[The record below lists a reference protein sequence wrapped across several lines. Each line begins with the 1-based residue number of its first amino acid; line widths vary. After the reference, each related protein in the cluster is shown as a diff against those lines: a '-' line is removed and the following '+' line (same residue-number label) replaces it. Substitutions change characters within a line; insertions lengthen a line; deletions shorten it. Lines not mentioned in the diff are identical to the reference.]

1 MSPRSLLLPRLAVAL
16 AVFGAAAQMPAQIAA
31 KSPFMAPQ
39 AAANNA
45 PTAGAPLEF
54 RALIETAEGVQFRLY
69 DPAKK
74 TGTWVKLNERNSELE
89 VLAKQHDEGHKTLTV
104 EHQGRTLTLAMREAK
119 VVSSGSAAQAMM
131 PPPPPMPVPASN
143 VAPAVTQAVVLNPTP
158 ADEQRRLEAV
168 AAEVARRRALREQA
182 TQQIGQGGPPQMPQP
197 QMQQMQQQQPQR
209 NFPQPP
215 NLPPGIPNNRP
226 PNPNE
231 RQR

>member
-1 MSPRSLLLPRLAVAL
+1 MLPRPLMLSRLAAVF
-16 AVFGAAAQMPAQIAA
+16 AVFGCTVAGQAQIAA

-74 TGTWVKLNERNSELE
+74 SGTWVKLNERNPELD
-89 VLAKQHDEGHKTLTV
+89 VLAKQLDDGGKTLTV

-119 VVSSGSAAQAMM
+119 VVSSGSAAQAM
-131 PPPPPMPVPASN
+131 PPPPQGVPMPAPAPN

-182 TQQIGQGGPPQMPQP
+182 TQQIGQGAPQPMQQP
-197 QMQQMQQQQPQR
+197 QMQQQPMPVQPPRMPPPQQ
-209 NFPQPP
+209 NFPGNRGP
-215 NLPPGIPNNRP
+215 N
-226 PNPNE
+226 
-231 RQR
+231 QR

>member
-1 MSPRSLLLPRLAVAL
+1 MSPRSLFLPPFAVAL
-16 AVFGAAAQMPAQIAA
+16 ALGGAAARMPAQIAA

-89 VLAKQHDEGHKTLTV
+89 VLAKQHDEGHKTLTI

-131 PPPPPMPVPASN
+131 PPPPPMPATN
-143 VAPAVTQAVVLNPTP
+143 VSPAVTQAVVLNPTP

-182 TQQIGQGGPPQMPQP
+182 TQQIGQGAPQP
-197 QMQQMQQQQPQR
+197 MQQMQQPQPMQQMQPQR
-209 NFPQPP
+209 NFQQPP

>member
-1 MSPRSLLLPRLAVAL
+1 MSPRSLLLSRLAVAF
-16 AVFGAAAQMPAQIAA
+16 AVCGGAAPVAAQIAA

-89 VLAKQHDEGHKTLTV
+89 VLAKQHDEGHKTLTI

-131 PPPPPMPVPASN
+131 PPPPPMPMPASN

-182 TQQIGQGGPPQMPQP
+182 TQQIGQGVPQQQP
-197 QMQQMQQQQPQR
+197 QMQQMQQQR
-209 NFPQPP
+209 NFQQPP

>member
-1 MSPRSLLLPRLAVAL
+1 MSPRSLSLSRLAVAF
-16 AVFGAAAQMPAQIAA
+16 AMCAAAARMPAQIAA

-54 RALIETAEGVQFRLY
+54 RALIETAEGMQFRLY

-74 TGTWVKLNERNSELE
+74 TGTWVKLNERNPDLE
-89 VLAKQHDEGHKTLTV
+89 VLAKQHDEGHKTLTI

-131 PPPPPMPVPASN
+131 PPPPPMPMPTSN

-182 TQQIGQGGPPQMPQP
+182 TQQIGQSAPQQQ
-197 QMQQMQQQQPQR
+197 QMQQMQQR
-209 NFPQPP
+209 NYQQPP
-215 NLPPGIPNNRP
+215 NLPPGIPNNRS

>member
-1 MSPRSLLLPRLAVAL
+1 MSPRTLILSRLAAAL
-16 AVFGAAAQMPAQIAA
+16 AAFGAAARMEGQIAA

-74 TGTWVKLNERNSELE
+74 TGTWVKLNEKNAELE
-89 VLAKQHDEGHKTLTV
+89 VLAKQLDEAQQPPTLTV
-104 EHQGRTLTLAMREAK
+104 EHQGRTLTLAMRVAK
-119 VVSSGSAAQAMM
+119 VVSSGSAAQAM
-131 PPPPPMPVPASN
+131 PPPPAPMPPSAVPT
-143 VAPAVTQAVVLNPTP
+143 AVTQAVVLNPTP

-182 TQQIGQGGPPQMPQP
+182 TQQIGQGVPQPAAQPPQMQP
-197 QMQQMQQQQPQR
+197 QMQGQQPR
-209 NFPQPP
+209 NFQQPP
-215 NLPPGIPNNRP
+215 NLPPGMPINRQ
-226 PNPNE
+226 NPNE
-231 RQR
+231 RR